1 MPDSV
6 ARVGFMDQRTL
17 SIAALLALAA
27 GYYGFVQ
34 YTQTQNDRIATE
46 AKARADTQSQLNSV
60 ERSIAA
66 MSTRLD
72 TVGSM
77 QGQVSTVVAST
88 ARLEASLGPLANQV
102 RDIELRFIE
111 TRSAV
116 AGHQKDIDSIR
127 ADIQTMK
134 ADIARSNEGVRA
146 ALNQLRD
153 FIFRPQRQGGNDMA
167 GPGDYE
173 YAPPALERSERTQ
186 AALYCSA
193 TTPQLLL
200 ISISFGCDIVS
211 HYGKVKL

>member
-1 MPDSV
+1 
-6 ARVGFMDQRTL
+6 MDQRTL

-60 ERSIAA
+60 ERTITA
-66 MSTRLD
+66 MATRLD
-72 TVGSM
+72 GLTAM
-77 QGQVSTVVAST
+77 QGQVGNVVAST

-173 YAPPALERSERTQ
+173 YVPPVLERPQTTQ
-186 AALYCSA
+186 AIYCSA
-193 TTPQLLL
+193 VTPQMLL